1 MNKFVDCIIKFKSI
15 ENCYMFFRGIKLVWK
30 DYPIQDLNEYELDM
44 DSRLNLTPFNRN
56 FVFSLNTLDI
66 TLEYYNFK
74 LTR

>member
-1 MNKFVDCIIKFKSI
+1 MR
-15 ENCYMFFRGIKLVWK
+15 ENRE

-66 TLEYYNFK
+66 IIEY
-74 LTR
+74 